1 MDVVKRSA
9 IKRPGVR
16 ILNNP
21 RQRPVDLKGELKAEI
36 RTLLVVEGYG
46 LDPLGSRLGKELNRH
61 GCEGVA

>member
-21 RQRPVDLKGELKAEI
+21 LQRPVDLKGELKAEI